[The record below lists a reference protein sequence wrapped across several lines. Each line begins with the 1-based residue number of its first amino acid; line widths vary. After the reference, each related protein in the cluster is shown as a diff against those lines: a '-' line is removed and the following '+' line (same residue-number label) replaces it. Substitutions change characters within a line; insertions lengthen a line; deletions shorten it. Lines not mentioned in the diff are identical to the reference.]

1 MMLRKIIVSLTL
13 SCFILCMSGCYSN
26 RLITRQELEQHPQG
40 NITTVLTTDATFEFS
55 DFPKGKVKDDTL
67 IVGWLENGVY
77 KKIPL
82 REVNV
87 VYVEKID
94 LLRTGIICLG
104 IAGCVV
110 MVLMAYA
117 FYNQG
122 R

>member
-1 MMLRKIIVSLTL
+1 MIFRKIIVSLTL
-13 SCFILCMSGCYSN
+13 SCFILCIQGCYSN

-40 NITTVLTTDATFEFS
+40 NITAVLTTDATFEFS

-82 REVNV
+82 REVSM
-87 VYVEKID
+87 VYVENID

-104 IAGCVV
+104 IAGGVL
-110 MVLMAYA
+110 MVLMAWG
-117 FYNQG
+117 FSKVDQ
-122 R
+122 